1 MGFEAIKTM
10 SEYVLSCCTPAD
22 TNRDWAIAHRIE
34 TVPFHFYIGDDAY
47 MDDFWSTMKP
57 EEMYARMLEG
67 EDSKTSQVSVGE
79 YVEFFKP
86 FLEAGRDI
94 LHVTLSSGISG
105 TLNSALVAAEDL
117 RESYPDRKIYIVDS
131 LTASSG
137 FGLLMKVLADK
148 RDEGMGIDALKDYAL
163 RRRMDVNGWFFTSD
177 LTFFI
182 KGGRVSKTAGFFGNL
197 LNICPLLNID
207 FKGKLIPR
215 EKIRTKKKVIVRLV
229 ERMEELAGNGHDY
242 DGPCYISHS
251 ACPADATAVKDLIE
265 ERFPALAGK
274 VEIFPVGP
282 TIGCHTGPGT
292 VALFFLGR
300 ERVD

>member
-1 MGFEAIKTM
+1 M

-22 TNRDWAIAHRIE
+22 TNRDWAEAHRIE

-86 FLEAGRDI
+86 FLESGRDI

-117 RESYPDRKIYIVDS
+117 RESFPDRKIYIVDS

-148 RDEGMGIDALKDYAL
+148 RDEGMDIDELKDYAL

-215 EKIRTKKKVIVRLV
+215 EKIRTKKKVIARLV
-229 ERMEELAGNGHDY
+229 ERMEELAENGHDY

-265 ERFPALAGK
+265 ERFPRLAGK

>member
-1 MGFEAIKTM
+1 M

-22 TNRDWAIAHRIE
+22 TNREWAEAHRIE

-86 FLEAGRDI
+86 FLESGRDI

-148 RDEGMGIDALKDYAL
+148 RDEGMDIDELRDYAL
-163 RRRMDVNGWFFTSD
+163 RRRMDVNAWFFTSD

-229 ERMEELAGNGHDY
+229 ERMEELAENGHDY

-251 ACPADATAVKDLIE
+251 ACLADATAVKDLIE